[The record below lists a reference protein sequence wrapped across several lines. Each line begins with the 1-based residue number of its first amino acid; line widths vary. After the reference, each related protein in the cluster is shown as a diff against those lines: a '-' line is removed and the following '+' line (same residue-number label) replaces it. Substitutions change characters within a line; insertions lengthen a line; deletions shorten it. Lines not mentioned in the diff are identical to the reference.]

1 MLMSTVM
8 ALFTTALMVGPAH
21 AQTAPTSKSGA
32 FAALSPGNQKIA
44 RALYEAQT
52 PSAAKGTTTTSKLTL
67 DQIALMKQEGQGW
80 GNVFRDM
87 KAQGRVT
94 ARNLGDVVSTS
105 NHQATAPTTAGTS
118 VGTAAQTKSG
128 GLASSSATASTA
140 KGRGAKADYKSTG
153 SDYATAAA
161 SGGSQRVVGDNRGHV
176 TASAKPG
183 ASASG
188 NGRVNKG
195 K

>member
-1 MLMSTVM
+1 MLISTVM

-21 AQTAPTSKSGA
+21 AQTATPSKSGA
-32 FAALSPGNQKIA
+32 FTALSPGNQKIA

-52 PSAAKGTTTTSKLTL
+52 ANGATTTSKLTL
-67 DQIALMKQEGQGW
+67 DQIAAMKQEGQGW

-94 ARNLGDVVSTS
+94 ARNLGVVVSTS
-105 NHQATAPTTAGTS
+105 THQVAATSGTS
-118 VGTAAQTKSG
+118 TGAAAQTKSG
-128 GLASSSATASTA
+128 SLAASSATTSTA
-140 KGRGAKADYKSTG
+140 KGRGAKTAYKSTG
-153 SDYATAAA
+153 SDYASGGA
-161 SGGSQRVVGDNRGHV
+161 SGGSQSVVGDNRGHV

-183 ASASG
+183 ASSSG
-188 NGRVNKG
+188 NGQAKKG

>member
-21 AQTAPTSKSGA
+21 AQTATTSKSGA
-32 FAALSPGNQKIA
+32 FTALSPGNQKIA
-44 RALYEAQT
+44 RSLYEAQ
-52 PSAAKGTTTTSKLTL
+52 TTTTSKLTL
-67 DQIALMKQEGQGW
+67 DQIAVMKQEGQGW

-105 NHQATAPTTAGTS
+105 NHHATAPTTAGTS
-118 VGTAAQTKSG
+118 LGTAAQTKSG

-140 KGRGAKADYKSTG
+140 KGRGAKAANKPTG

-183 ASASG
+183 ASGSG
-188 NGRVNKG
+188 NGQVGKG
-195 K
+195 N